1 MADPIA
7 LTGRKTAKEVK
18 GFNCGAVVRLK
29 SGSPH
34 MTVRKAIIGDEPA
47 VNVDWFTSD
56 EEYHSADFLVAE
68 MERVEK
74 IEPEIE
80 P

>member
-1 MADPIA
+1 
-7 LTGRKTAKEVK
+7 
-18 GFNCGAVVRLK
+18 
-29 SGSPH
+29 